1 MADNYH
7 SSDCFLRIGGDI
19 CTCGFVPKLTD
30 KQVIA
35 QLHADKDALTL
46 SVTALR
52 EEVRGIRGLWRDTI
66 DENNLLRADL
76 AHAYK
81 IMQDAGLFQNA
92 RLLEKYNFPTISKET
107 S

>member
-19 CTCGFVPKLTD
+19 CTCGFIPQLSD
-30 KQVIA
+30 KQKIS
-35 QLHADKDALTL
+35 QLLADKDALTV

-52 EEVRGIRGLWRDTI
+52 EEVRGIRGMWRDTI

-76 AHAYK
+76 AHACL

-92 RLLEKYNFPTISKET
+92 RLFEKYNFPIIAKET

>member
-7 SSDCFLRIGGDI
+7 SSDCYLRIGGDI

-30 KQVIA
+30 KQKIS
-35 QLHADKDALTL
+35 QLIADKDALTL

-52 EEVRGIRGLWRDTI
+52 EEVRGIKGMWRDTI

-76 AHAYK
+76 AHAYE
-81 IMQDAGLFQNA
+81 IMRDAGLFQNA
-92 RLLEKYNFPTISKET
+92 RLFEKYDFPVISKET